1 MKIHLSPASLVH
13 KPNAMQ
19 TACTAFSWS
28 KDMICIQDETSWIVP
43 SCLNSIWPLD
53 QKICVLFP
61 NRPLWLNH
69 SKKTYP
75 TLTSPVPSPHAQVN
89 VLEPCLLVWGGGCKV
104 EIIRKNV
111 KVCAPFIKIREGC
124 FESPKFLLKAP
135 CNLHTFFAWAI
146 WQHLS
151 TSSLRQLL
159 KKEIQDKNLSNLID
173 HKFFS
178 SPRHKSMR
186 LLQHLIAGQAYL
198 FQRTYIYEIIFSR
211 LQYYNLCLYID
222 KVSKRF
228 KKGSAKPK
236 TSPCNLL
243 YNMEPTNYEIWCF
256 FRVVNRSL
264 WQNQIPLALVNVPNG

>member
-1 MKIHLSPASLVH
+1 MPQFNLTIG
-13 KPNAMQ
+13 
-19 TACTAFSWS
+19 S
-28 KDMICIQDETSWIVP
+28 KDLCPFSQSTIVVK
-43 SCLNSIWPLD
+43 S
-53 QKICVLFP
+53 F
-61 NRPLWLNH
+61 
-69 SKKTYP
+69 KKTYA

-89 VLEPCLLVWGGGCKV
+89 VLEPCLLVLGGGCKV
-104 EIIRKNV
+104 EILCKNV
-111 KVCAPFIKIREGC
+111 KVCAPFIKIRGC

-135 CNLHTFFAWAI
+135 CNLQTFFAWAI

-159 KKEIQDKNLSNLID
+159 KKEIEDKNLSNLID
-173 HKFFS
+173 HNFFS

-228 KKGSAKPK
+228 LKGLKKVLQNPK
-236 TSPCNLL
+236 LPFVICFT
-243 YNMEPTNYEIWCF
+243 MEPTNCEI
-256 FRVVNRSL
+256 
-264 WQNQIPLALVNVPNG
+264 